1 MSEKERIINKIRED
15 KTRHVNFDESF
26 GGSENQFRLLMKYV
40 PEGCFKDINLIL
52 NNSDPS
58 LLEDKRLNIF
68 WNQHFVNQKEIMN
81 FKDRNYLDRLDYI
94 VFNSNWNFEKFQYQ
108 FKVPENKC
116 LIIRNAV
123 ENIESVEK
131 SKDKIKLI
139 YHSTPWRGLKLLINI
154 FKKIKKKNVELD
166 VCSSTEIYGEKFYQN
181 HNQKYIEIFEECK
194 KIENLNYCGFKRNS
208 EILNMLKKSHIFSFP
223 SIWPET
229 SCIAAIEALS
239 AGCDV
244 VSTNLGALYETCTPF
259 ATFVS
264 FDSDFKNLENKFLYT
279 LSKKIE
285 SYWDEKNQLKL
296 KLQTETFKNLYSWDT
311 RKIEWIDFLDK
322 IQKK

>member
-15 KTRHVNFDESF
+15 KTRHINFDESF

-40 PEGCFKDINLIL
+40 PDECFKNINLIL

-108 FKVPENKC
+108 FKVPESKC
-116 LIIRNAV
+116 LVIRNAV
-123 ENIESVEK
+123 EKINTVKK
-131 SKDKIKLI
+131 SKEKIKLI
-139 YHSTPWRGLKLLINI
+139 YHSTPWRGLRLLLNV
-154 FKKIKKKNVELD
+154 FKKIKKKNVELN
-166 VCSSTEIYGEKFYQN
+166 VCSSTEIYGRKFFDS
-181 HNQKYIEIFEECK
+181 HNDKYIKLFDECK
-194 KIENLNYCGFKRNS
+194 KIDNLNYFGFKKNN
-208 EILNMLKKSHIFSFP
+208 EIIELLKSSHIFSFP

-239 AGCDV
+239 AGCDM

-259 ATFVS
+259 ATFVN
-264 FDSDFKNLENKFLYT
+264 FDSNLENLEKKFIYV
-279 LSKKIE
+279 LSEKIE
-285 SYWDEKNQLKL
+285 KYWDEKNQLKL
-296 KLQTETFKNLYSWDT
+296 DLQVKTFENLYSWDV
-311 RKIEWIDFLDK
+311 RKNEWIDFLIK
-322 IQKK
+322 SNN